1 MEKQLHILIIEDSE
15 SDAALI
21 IRFLKKADYN
31 IKYEVVDSAPTMEAA
46 LERNRW
52 DFVISDFT
60 LPQFNALSA
69 LSILQATKIDIPFIV
84 VSGTVGEET
93 AVEIMKAGAHDYI
106 MKENLSRL
114 VPVLNRELLD
124 AGIRREHHQAEEKI
138 NIQAHILDLIGQSVI
153 MFDINN
159 IFTYWNKASEILYGW
174 TAEEV
179 LGHRFKEIMTS
190 HDDYPKNKE
199 IKQNVDQGTSWSS
212 EINVIKKNGFV
223 IPVHVTYTSIPD
235 ENNNFTGAIGISF
248 DISERRKT
256 EEAMIRKMDELAA
269 SNDELSRINRLTI
282 GREMRMIELKQQCN
296 NLASQLRIEQPY
308 PLTFINDSDQQK
320 KK

>member
-1 MEKQLHILIIEDSE
+1 MEKPIRILIIEDNE

-21 IRFLKKADYN
+21 IRHLKKAERD
-31 IKYEVVDSAPTMEAA
+31 ITCEVIDTALQMESA
-46 LERNRW
+46 LEKQEW
-52 DFVISDFT
+52 DFVICDFT
-60 LPQFNALSA
+60 LPQFNALQA
-69 LSILQATKIDIPFIV
+69 LRILPATKIDIPFIV
-84 VSGTVGEET
+84 VSGTEGEET
-93 AVEIMKAGAHDYI
+93 AVGLMKAGVHEYI
-106 MKENLSRL
+106 MTENLSRL
-114 VPVLNRELLD
+114 VPVLNRELLE
-124 AGIRREHHQAEEKI
+124 AAIRREHHQAEEKI
-138 NIQAHILDLIGQSVI
+138 NIQAHILDLIEQSVI
-153 MFDINN
+153 MVDINN

-190 HDDYPKNKE
+190 HDAYPKNKE
-199 IKQNVDQGTSWSS
+199 IKQNIDQGKSWSS

-256 EEAMIRKMDELAA
+256 EEAMIRKMDELAS
-269 SNDELSRINRLTI
+269 SNEELSRINRLTI

-296 NLASQLRIEQPY
+296 NLASQLGIDQPY
-308 PLTFINDSDQQK
+308 PLTFINDTDQLMNK
-320 KK
+320 